1 MNRHAA
7 LIDMRYLTIFLLFA
21 YTSLWLTFVKG
32 SLLGKSFMVFACLI
46 LISLVINRTF
56 DEVK

>member
-1 MNRHAA
+1 
-7 LIDMRYLTIFLLFA
+7 MRYLTIFLLFS
-21 YTSLWLTFVKG
+21 YTSRWLTFVKG